1 MSRLLRLDWV
11 VPLSLILLSAVPVA
25 AGLYRVM
32 MLLSGG
38 PVNHETERFFAFP
51 LSIVVHVL
59 STSVFCVLGALQ
71 FSGTLRRRG
80 WHAMSGRLVWTSG
93 FVTAASG
100 LWLTLVFPPGHYDG
114 SWLFAVRLT
123 VISGMLLCLLK
134 GLQAVLRQDFEAH
147 RDWMIRSYALAV
159 GAGTQFFTH
168 LPWLFFPE
176 SATELTRTLC
186 MSAGWG
192 INFAVAEWI
201 IHSARSGRARQ
212 QSAHPRS
219 N

>member
-1 MSRLLRLDWV
+1 MSRLLRLDCV
-11 VPLSLILLSAVPVA
+11 VPLSLILLGAVPVA
-25 AGLYRVM
+25 AGVYRVM

-51 LSIVVHVL
+51 ISIAVHVL
-59 STSVFCVLGALQ
+59 STSMFVVLGALQ
-71 FSGTLRRRG
+71 FSGSLRRRG

-93 FVTAASG
+93 LVTAVSG
-100 LWLTLVFPPGHYDG
+100 LWLTLVFPQGHHDG
-114 SWLFAVRLT
+114 SWLFAVRLM

-134 GLQAVLRQDFEAH
+134 GLQAVLRKNFDAH

-176 SATELTRTLC
+176 SATEVTHTLC
-186 MSAGWG
+186 MAAGWG

-201 IHSARSGRARQ
+201 IYSPRPGQARQ
-212 QSAHPRS
+212 QSARS
-219 N
+219 IRS